1 MSAAALVPTLRA
13 LIADPALRLRPLT
26 GQAGLDRP
34 VTWVAVSELEDPTPY
49 LDGGELL
56 LTTGLRGAA
65 DGAGAAGYVDRLVRA
80 GVVGLGFGVG
90 VVHEEVP
97 PALVAAAREH
107 GLPLVEVPRPTPFI
121 AVGKAVGELLAAQ
134 RVRAAEERLRTVRSL
149 AAAAGQASDLSPVL
163 RRLAR
168 AVRGWAVLLSP
179 DGVVSQGWPERT
191 AQDPPPL
198 LRRAM
203 AELAERRPVAGSGSS
218 EDATGWCVV
227 QPLGPEGAGGRLA
240 CGGTEVAARDG
251 ALVGFAAALVAVAG
265 ARSTAG
271 GGQNGAAG
279 DLAAVARGLVLELAL
294 HDAVPTAH
302 LPPSVLGP
310 LGEPRVRVAVVPA
323 PDDVAAARRAGG
335 ELLAEV
341 VREPWRVLVWAEAVD
356 VPVLAALG
364 AVDGGAS
371 ALGPAAQ
378 VGPLHAA
385 AHREAGLVRT
395 GTGLRREDAVGG
407 QPGVRELVPAP
418 ERAAFAAALLAPLR
432 GGRSETD
439 RGAGERAEHLEH
451 PEHPEHPELL
461 ASLRAFLRWN
471 GHMDRAAAE
480 VGVHRHTLRHRMAR
494 VSALLGLDLD
504 DPQARAELW
513 LALAWLVEE

>member
-1 MSAAALVPTLRA
+1 MSDAALVPTLRA
-13 LIADPALRLRPLT
+13 LVADPALRLRPLT
-26 GQAGLDRP
+26 GQPGLDRP

-65 DGAGAAGYVDRLVRA
+65 DGAGASGYVDRLVRA

-90 VVHEEVP
+90 VVHEDVP

-107 GLPLVEVPRPTPFI
+107 GLPLLEVPRPTPFI
-121 AVGKAVGELLAAQ
+121 AVGKALGELLAAQ

-149 AAAAGQASDLSPVL
+149 AAAAGQAGADLSPVL

-168 AVRGWAVLLSP
+168 AVRGWAVLLSA
-179 DGVVSQGWPERT
+179 DGMVSQAWPEQT
-191 AQDPPPL
+191 ALDRPPL

-203 AELAERRPVAGSGSS
+203 TELVEHRAVAGSGSS

-227 QPLGPEGAGGRLA
+227 QPLGPEGTGGRLA
-240 CGGTEVAARDG
+240 CGGTELAARDS

-265 ARSTAG
+265 DRRSSAEDPAADGDTGDLGAIARSLVLALALR
-271 GGQNGAAG
+271 GAA
-279 DLAAVARGLVLELAL
+279 
-294 HDAVPTAH
+294 PPAH
-302 LPPSVLGP
+302 LPASVLGP

-323 PDDVAAARRAGG
+323 GADVEAARRAGG
-335 ELLAEV
+335 ELLSALDV
-341 VREPWRVLVWAEAVD
+341 EPWRVLAWAESVD
-356 VPVLAALG
+356 APVLAALG
-364 AVDGGAS
+364 SLDGGAS
-371 ALGPAAQ
+371 GLGASEQVGLLQAAAQ
-378 VGPLHAA
+378 
-385 AHREAGLVRT
+385 REAGLVRP
-395 GTGLRREDAVGG
+395 GTGLRREDAVSG
-407 QPGVRELVPAP
+407 QPAVRELVPAP
-418 ERAAFAAALLAPLR
+418 ERTAFAAALLGPLR
-432 GGRSETD
+432 EGRGE
-439 RGAGERAEHLEH
+439 GERG
-451 PEHPEHPELL
+451 ELL

-513 LALAWLVEE
+513 LALAWLAEE

>member
-1 MSAAALVPTLRA
+1 VREDARVSDAALVPTLRV
-13 LIADPALRLRPLT
+13 LVADPALRLRPLT
-26 GQAGLDRP
+26 GPAGLDRP

-65 DGAGAAGYVDRLVRA
+65 DGPGAAGYVGRLMRA

-90 VVHEEVP
+90 VVHEQVP

-149 AAAAGQASDLSPVL
+149 AAAAGQGGSDLSPVL

-179 DGVVSQGWPERT
+179 DGVVSQGWPEQT
-191 AQDPPPL
+191 VQDPPQL

-203 AELAERRPVAGSGSS
+203 TELAEHRPVAGSGSS

-227 QPLGPEGAGGRLA
+227 QPLGAEGTGGRLA
-240 CGGTEVAARDG
+240 CGGTEVAARDS

-265 ARSTAG
+265 ARRDEVEGTVGATA
-271 GGQNGAAG
+271 AD
-279 DLAAVARGLVLELAL
+279 DLPAVARSLVLALAL
-294 HDAVPTAH
+294 HGAAPPAH
-302 LPPSVLGP
+302 LPRAVLGP
-310 LGEPRVRVAVVPA
+310 LGEASIRVAVVPA
-323 PDDVAAARRAGG
+323 GVDVEAARRAGG
-335 ELLAEV
+335 ALLAEV
-341 VREPWRVLVWAEAVD
+341 DREPWRVLAWAEAVD
-356 VPVLAALG
+356 AAVLAALST
-364 AVDGGAS
+364 VDGGAS
-371 ALGPAAQ
+371 GLGASGQVGRLLAAAQ
-378 VGPLHAA
+378 
-385 AHREAGLVRT
+385 REAGLVRP
-395 GTGLRREDAVGG
+395 GTGLRREDAGNG
-407 QPGVRELVPAP
+407 QPAVRALVPAP

-432 GGRSETD
+432 EARGEAGRGE
-439 RGAGERAEHLEH
+439 GERA
-451 PEHPEHPELL
+451 ELL

-494 VSALLGLDLD
+494 TSALLGLDLD

-513 LALAWLVEE
+513 LALAWLAEE